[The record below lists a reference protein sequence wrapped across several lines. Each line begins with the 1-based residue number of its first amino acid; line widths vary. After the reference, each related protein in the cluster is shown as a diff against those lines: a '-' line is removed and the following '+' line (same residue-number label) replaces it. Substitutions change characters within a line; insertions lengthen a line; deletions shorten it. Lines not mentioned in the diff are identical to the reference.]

1 MNYVNNHRH
10 LFVIFGIVDGKL
22 FIGKAHF
29 YSHLDSIDMRKEEYK
44 LNELG
49 FSEVIEVAG
58 PRALRNVACALT
70 DEWRSKN
77 FYEKQKQDLDQRYRS
92 DKEENAWK
100 VKTTLLP
107 NELYP
112 DIWIAEKAIDI
123 IKNKKDEEPWFLWI
137 SFVGPH
143 EPFDTP
149 KPWKGIHK
157 FEDIKKSKNNYDW
170 INHLDDRCL
179 LKQKY
184 NNWKGKIQGNDIL
197 KLKCDYADH
206 ISLLDDQVGN
216 IIKELNQ
223 RIDKNSWNIAITSDH
238 GEILGDGGMLYK
250 GSFQEGAIRV
260 PWIYKGVNPCKL
272 GPMENTVGLTKI
284 MKLMAQNLTKN
295 GSSKRLRKK
304 AEKKGRAVVEFRDE
318 ILFIQGN
325 KKLAVNKNGKI
336 LWAVE
341 LGRDGSE
348 RENSYEKRQED
359 LFRNGEWLKIKEWS
373 DKELAKRRRKNWLV
387 NGIAKKLN

>member
-1 MNYVNNHRH
+1 MRN
-10 LFVIFGIVDGKL
+10 KL
-22 FIGKAHF
+22 N
-29 YSHLDSIDMRKEEYK
+29 K

-58 PRALRNVACALT
+58 PRALRNVECTLT
-70 DEWRSKN
+70 DEWRAKN
-77 FYEKQKQDLDQRYRS
+77 VYEKQKQDLDLRYRS
-92 DKEENAWK
+92 HIEENAWK

-112 DIWIAEKAIDI
+112 DIWIAKKAEDMIR
-123 IKNKKDEEPWFLWI
+123 NKKDTEPWFLWV

-157 FEDIKKSKNNYDW
+157 FGDIKESKNNYDW
-170 INHLDDRCL
+170 IDRLDDQCL

-184 NNWKGKIQGNDIL
+184 NNWKGKIQDNDIL
-197 KLKCDYADH
+197 KLKCDYGDH
-206 ISLLDDQVGN
+206 IKLLDDQVGN
-216 IIKELNQ
+216 LMREINQ
-223 RIDKNSWNIAITSDH
+223 RSDKNSWNIAITSDH

-260 PWIYKGVNPCKL
+260 PWVYRGIRPCKSE
-272 GPMENTVGLTKI
+272 PMQKTLGLTKI
-284 MKLMAQNLTKN
+284 MKLMVRNLIKN

-304 AEKKGRAVVEFRDE
+304 AERSDRAVVEFRDE
-318 ILFIQGN
+318 ILFIRGN
-325 KKLAVNKNGKI
+325 KKLARKRSGKI

-341 LGRDGSE
+341 LERDGSE
-348 RENSYEKRQED
+348 KENCYEKKQEE
-359 LFRNGEWLKIKEWS
+359 LFRKEEWLEIKEWS
-373 DKELAKRRRKNWLV
+373 DKEVTKRRRRNWFID
-387 NGIAKKLN
+387 GIAESLN